1 MKNKIIL
8 NDSMNMLLNDF
19 VKYKQSLGYKYVKD
33 ALLIKRILFFLSTKN
48 KDNPFEYNYDTVNE
62 FCNLEGSAARTIHAK
77 QSAFRQLAI
86 YLNNVK
92 KIKCYVL
99 RDTLIKC
106 NKDYIPYIYTRDE
119 LSKIF
124 TNLKMINFPK
134 NCGKYYNLVINA
146 YIRLLYCC
154 GLRANEGAKL
164 KYEDVDLTNGFLI
177 IRNSKENASRKIP
190 ISNSLKD
197 YLIYYQ
203 QKIKPIQNI
212 YFFPSVRK
220 NTSICRQKALDY
232 FIEASNLAGIDGKD
246 SNGNVRLHNLRHTFA
261 VHALEKMINLG
272 MDPYCSMPYLSIY
285 MGHKGI
291 ESTEIYL
298 RLTSD
303 YFEKLLSLSKDD
315 TLKIFPEVTSNE

>member
-33 ALLIKRILFFLSTKN
+33 ALLVKRILFFLSTKN

-99 RDTLIKC
+99 SDTLIKC

-124 TNLKMINFPK
+124 INLDMINVSK
-134 NCGKYYNLVINA
+134 NCGKYYHFVICA
-146 YIRLLYCC
+146 YIRVLYCC
-154 GLRANEGAKL
+154 GLRANEGTKL
-164 KYEDVDLTNGFLI
+164 RYEDVDLENGFLI

-203 QKIKPIQNI
+203 QKIKPIQNSF
-212 YFFPSVRK
+212 FFPSTGRDS
-220 NTSICRQKALDY
+220 SISSARALTY
-232 FIEASNLAGIDGKD
+232 FIKASNLAGVDGRD
-246 SNGNVRLHNLRHTFA
+246 SNGNIRLHNLRHTFA
-261 VHALEKMINLG
+261 VHSLEKMINLG

>member
-1 MKNKIIL
+1 MKNKLLL
-8 NDSMNMLLNDF
+8 NESMNTLLNDYI
-19 VKYKQSLGYKYVKD
+19 KYKKSLGYKYVNDGK
-33 ALLIKRILFFLSTKN
+33 LVKRILFFLSMKN
-48 KDNPFEYNYDTVNE
+48 IKKPLEFDRDTVNE
-62 FCNLEGSAARTIHAK
+62 FCNSGGSAARTIHAK

-92 KIKCYVL
+92 KIKCHIL
-99 RDTLIKC
+99 SNTLIKC

-119 LSKIF
+119 ISKIF
-124 TNLKMINFPK
+124 TNLEMINFSK

-177 IRNSKENASRKIP
+177 IRNSKENALRKIP
-190 ISNSLKD
+190 ISNSIKE
-197 YLIYYQ
+197 YLISYQ

-298 RLTSD
+298 RLTSN
-303 YFEKLLSLSKDD
+303 YFDTILSLSKDD
-315 TLKIFPEVTSNE
+315 KLKIFPEVSFNE